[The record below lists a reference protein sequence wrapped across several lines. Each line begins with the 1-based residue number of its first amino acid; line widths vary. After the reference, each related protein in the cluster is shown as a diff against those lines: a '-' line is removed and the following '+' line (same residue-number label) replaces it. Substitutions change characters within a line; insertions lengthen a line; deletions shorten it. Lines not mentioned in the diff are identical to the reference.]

1 MGRRLHPVSFA
12 IAAIAAV
19 AIAGCAGTTQRAGT
33 GAGAT
38 DGPLASSADP
48 AGRMTG
54 YQFARRYDDVVKI
67 DGRDVRQTVE
77 YGFDYDRKATVRRI
91 TAPDGTVMSEELF
104 PAESL
109 RANEAESA
117 RLLELVRTHPQLG
130 PMMSEPGL
138 IVHRGGFVVREPD
151 DPYCGEG
158 SRCLRFIVSK
168 GDGSIPFIHAIV
180 DLVSDRVVHPFED
193 NSTHPAAS
201 AATESKS

>member
-1 MGRRLHPVSFA
+1 MGRVAQLALS
-12 IAAIAAV
+12 AV
-19 AIAGCAGTTQRAGT
+19 AAFGIVACAGTADRASPADE
-33 GAGAT
+33 AG
-38 DGPLASSADP
+38 GSPLASAADP

-54 YQFARRYDDVVKI
+54 YQFARRYDDVVKV

-77 YGFDYDRKATVRRI
+77 YGFDYDRRATVRRI
-91 TAPDGTVMSEELF
+91 SAPDGTLLDEEVF
-104 PAESL
+104 PTESL

-130 PMMSEPGL
+130 PMMAEPGL
-138 IVHRGGFVVREPD
+138 IIHRGGFVVREPN
-151 DPYCGEG
+151 DPYCSVG

-168 GDGSIPFIHAIV
+168 GDGSIPHIHAIV

-201 AATESKS
+201 AAMESKQ